1 LRCHDRAFIVPS
13 DDGTFRHDLVVT
25 NSTRKEVPEML
36 TETYAMPALDAAVK
50 LRAQV
55 STWAAPMQGTLMPF
69 PAARLHSI
77 AVVSDATG
85 IDTANAAQ
93 GATKNAQGD
102 EAFED
107 PV

>member
-1 LRCHDRAFIVPS
+1 
-13 DDGTFRHDLVVT
+13 
-25 NSTRKEVPEML
+25 ML
-36 TETYAMPALDAAVK
+36 TETYAMTAPDAAAK

-55 STWAAPMQGTLMPF
+55 STWAAPMQGTLVPF
-69 PAARLHSI
+69 AAARLDSI
-77 AVVSDATG
+77 AVVSDTTG
-85 IDTANAAQ
+85 IDTANAAK